1 MVEIEARRMIR
12 HYTNQPV
19 ARWLIEKLLSAAA
32 TAPSPHNRQPWRFAI
47 LRGKKRD
54 DLAVAMGAQLERDLM
69 RDGVTLEVIAKDVER
84 SRLRITSAP
93 VSILVC
99 LSMVD
104 MDVYLDAQRTAYEK
118 LMAVQAVACAVQNIL
133 LKARELELG
142 ACWMCAPLFCPDVAR
157 DTLQLSRDWEPQALI
172 TIGHPADSGKLRERK
187 SIDEISIWLD

>member
-1 MVEIEARRMIR
+1 M
-12 HYTNQPV
+12 
-19 ARWLIEKLLSAAA
+19 S
-32 TAPSPHNRQPWRFAI
+32 
-47 LRGKKRD
+47 
-54 DLAVAMGAQLERDLM
+54 AQLERDLI
-69 RDGVTLEVIAKDVER
+69 RDGVSLEVIAKDVAR

-99 LSMVD
+99 LSMID
-104 MDVYLDAQRTAYEK
+104 MDVYLDAQRSAYEK

-157 DTLQLSRDWEPQALI
+157 DTLQLPSDWEPQALI
-172 TIGHPADSGKLRERK
+172 TIGYPANSGKLRERK